1 MTLATA
7 QLSTLTNKVIGEVE
21 RAVVGK
27 RSLLEKIMAATGF
40 LAFAWVLAF
49 LLVAMID

>member
-1 MTLATA
+1 MTVATA

-27 RSLLEKIMAATGF
+27 RLLLEKILAIYWQMVQNVF
-40 LAFAWVLAF
+40 LKK
-49 LLVAMID
+49 